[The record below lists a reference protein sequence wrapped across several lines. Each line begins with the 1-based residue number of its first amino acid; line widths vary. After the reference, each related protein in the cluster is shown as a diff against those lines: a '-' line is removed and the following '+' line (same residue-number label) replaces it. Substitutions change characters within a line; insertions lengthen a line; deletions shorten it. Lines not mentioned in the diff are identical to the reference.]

1 MRGEKSC
8 SVAIEAGIATGPAI
22 PMEPTQTDGLA
33 SVLSRAHYDAPQFRY
48 MIPDER
54 ARLRLLPALFSIAIR
69 ACQVHGEVQTTH
81 KAAGGALWIGPR
93 AQLTI
98 GHLMRT
104 EFPSLRFQWEW
115 ASLRRCIN
123 VGLQLDK
130 VHERLIRGPHWRLLA
145 LALEPTKPKENAGK
159 LLEPVHSRADSDG
172 LPCYVETFN
181 ESDLAFYKRHGFRIG
196 GGGNIPRGGPDFW
209 AMIRAPQAASLK

>member
-1 MRGEKSC
+1 MHR
-8 SVAIEAGIATGPAI
+8 VNPAVRI
-22 PMEPTQTDGLA
+22 RASQIGSLG
-33 SVLSRAHYDAPQFRY
+33 SVLSRAFDKDSVVEY
-48 MIPDER
+48 ILPDER
-54 ARLRLLPALFSIAIR
+54 TRPSVLSWFFNSVAIPTSRL
-69 ACQVHGEVQTTH
+69 CGEIYTTMNVD
-81 KAAGGALWIGPR
+81 GGALWIGPR

-98 GHLMRT
+98 GHLIRT
-104 EFPSLRFQWEW
+104 EFPSLWFQWEW

-145 LALEPTKPKENAGK
+145 LALEPSKPKENAGK
-159 LLEPVHSRADSDG
+159 LLEPVLSRADSDG